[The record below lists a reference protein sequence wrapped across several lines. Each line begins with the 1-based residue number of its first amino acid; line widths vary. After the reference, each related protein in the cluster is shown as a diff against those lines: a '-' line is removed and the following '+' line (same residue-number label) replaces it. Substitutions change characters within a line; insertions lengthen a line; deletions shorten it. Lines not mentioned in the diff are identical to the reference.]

1 MPMRR
6 ADPHLVVRNVGLR
19 IAELRR
25 SMSLTQEELAQRL
38 GIGVKYIQKI
48 ERGVVNL
55 TLHTLVRWANWLG
68 VEPAELLWPPTS
80 APARR
85 GRPRRR

>member
-1 MPMRR
+1 MRR
-6 ADPHLVVRNVGLR
+6 ADPQLVVRNVGLR

-25 SMSLTQEELAQRL
+25 EMSLTQEELAQRL

-55 TLHTLVRWANWLG
+55 TLHTLVRWANWLA
-68 VEPAELLWPPTS
+68 VEPVDLLKPPS
-80 APARR
+80 SQPPRR